1 MAAADTLIESAPDT
15 EVAAPPAKKG
25 AAKAEKKGGK
35 ADKKGKGENQG
46 KGEKDGGGGEE
57 LGGAPNIAAHPRAAR
72 SVARAKG
79 WAGLAGFV
87 LGGYLSLPT
96 NTLAGAGVRALVA
109 GVVCYVAAW
118 GGAVFVWRRLVMLE
132 LRSREHQVAA
142 AVQAARARREL
153 PAPGAERSAARTAS

>member
-1 MAAADTLIESAPDT
+1 VAAADTLIEPAPDT
-15 EVAAPPAKKG
+15 EVAAPPDKKG

-35 ADKKGKGENQG
+35 SDKKGKADKKGKGE
-46 KGEKDGGGGEE
+46 KDAGGEE
-57 LGGAPNIAAHPRAAR
+57 LEGAPNIAAYPRAAR
-72 SVARAKG
+72 SVARIKG

-96 NTLAGAGVRALVA
+96 NTLAGAGERALVA

-118 GGAVFVWRRLVMLE
+118 GGAVFVWRRLIMIE
-132 LRSREHQVAA
+132 LRSREHQIAT